1 MNKKKYTIAQILPA
15 LNTGGVERGVIEI
28 SKSLNDNGFKSIVL
42 SSGGHMVPQLRRTG
56 TTHYELNVNTKNP
69 FKWPKIRKQVKLIL
83 EKENVDL
90 IHLCSRAP
98 AWIVFPLGRML
109 DIPVITSV
117 HMRFRKTNF
126 LKKYYNSIL
135 TKGDSIIAISKHIEK
150 TILESFPNP
159 TIKNKITVVHRG
171 VDLELFNANNIKPAR
186 VIAQS
191 KNLNLKD
198 NIPVIMMA
206 ARPAMW
212 KGYLELI
219 RALSLVNDTF
229 QCVLIGAENG
239 SQNFQKTLID
249 KIIKLKLETKVK
261 LSKSSNDIQAALML
275 SDIVVMPSVT
285 PEPFGRIILEAQA
298 LGKIPIAFDHG
309 GASETIID
317 GKNGFLAD
325 PVKVES
331 LAEKISMALSIKP
344 TNREKMS
351 EFSKKAVSKNF
362 SHDKMCKLTLSLYKQ
377 CILEY
382 KAKI

>member
-28 SKSLNDNGFKSIVL
+28 SKSLNDNGFKSIVM

-331 LAEKISMALSIKP
+331 LAEKISMALSLKP
-344 TNREKMS
+344 TSREKMS

>member
-331 LAEKISMALSIKP
+331 LAEKISMALSLKP
-344 TNREKMS
+344 ANREKMS

>member
-69 FKWPKIRKQVKLIL
+69 FKWLKIRKQVKLIL

-331 LAEKISMALSIKP
+331 LAEKISMALSLKL
-344 TNREKMS
+344 TSREKMS

>member
-212 KGYLELI
+212 KGYIELL
-219 RALSLVNDTF
+219 RALSLVNESF

-331 LAEKISMALSIKP
+331 LAEKISMALSLKL
-344 TNREKMS
+344 TSREKMS

>member
-331 LAEKISMALSIKP
+331 LAEKISMALSLKP
-344 TNREKMS
+344 NNREKMS

>member
-331 LAEKISMALSIKP
+331 LAEKISIALSLKP
-344 TNREKMS
+344 TNREKIS

>member
-98 AWIVFPLGRML
+98 AWIAFPLGRML
-109 DIPVITSV
+109 DIPVVTSV

-126 LKKYYNSIL
+126 FKKYYNSIL

-159 TIKNKITVVHRG
+159 IIKKKITVVHRG
-171 VDLELFNANNIKPAR
+171 VDLELFNANNINPAR

-275 SDIVVMPSVT
+275 SDLVVMPSVT

-331 LAEKISMALSIKP
+331 LAEKISMALSLKP

-351 EFSKKAVSKNF
+351 EFSKKSVSKNF
-362 SHDKMCKLTLSLYKQ
+362 SHDKMCNLTLSLYKQ

-382 KAKI
+382 KAEI

>member
-98 AWIVFPLGRML
+98 AWIVFPLGRIL

-219 RALSLVNDTF
+219 RALSLVNETF

-249 KIIKLKLETKVK
+249 KIIKLKLESKVK

-331 LAEKISMALSIKP
+331 LAEKISMALSLKP

>member
-56 TTHYELNVNTKNP
+56 TTHYELSVNTKNP

-212 KGYLELI
+212 KGYIELL
-219 RALSLVNDTF
+219 RALSLVNESF

-331 LAEKISMALSIKP
+331 LAEKISMALSLKL
-344 TNREKMS
+344 TSREKMS